1 MTSFGFFVE
10 VSSSLSTDPEPGYTV
25 ASRGFLLQLLPL
37 GCSPRAPALASARAS
52 LVTSN
57 QTHAVYRCQ
66 VRGLQC

>member
-1 MTSFGFFVE
+1 M
-10 VSSSLSTDPEPGYTV
+10 

-52 LVTSN
+52 LVASN